1 MLEELTLTQLRKI
14 VRDYNIHTSIKIQGG
29 ISKAT
34 KDDLIKHIH
43 EHMTVEKGEL
53 VIKPKEPLLL
63 PVSARRQLLNK
74 EAKKLFYDKLDKQK
88 MRELAQK
95 KEQEDKEARELKNQ
109 GIRARNQARREAR
122 EKQNLLAEQRFEIEN
137 FKPSD
142 FKNRGKTIMRESAQ
156 LKKIMENLLEKDEI
170 PEDIKETKLSFA
182 DILKDNMPS
191 VKKKQAKRNYK
202 QVKFKPSFKNVLKK
216 GELVKDPFIFE
227 EFYKEPVKKLSID
240 DFKRVKKDFVKNIL
254 RKEEIKLKPSD
265 FTRSKNKF
273 LETAIDTQK
282 MKDIKKWIDKET
294 DKYNYRDIKELEPQ
308 TAQPWDYDD
317 LVEYKRKLNLLKRQM
332 KKNK

>member
-1 MLEELTLTQLRKI
+1 MTRYPKTGKGTKWTAKELDSITSAWVGDMLNDSESMIGDVVQSQSGSI
-14 VRDYNIHTSIKIQGG
+14 SIKFKFG
-29 ISKAT
+29 
-34 KDDLIKHIH
+34 
-43 EHMTVEKGEL
+43 
-53 VIKPKEPLLL
+53 
-63 PVSARRQLLNK
+63 
-74 EAKKLFYDKLDKQK
+74 YKLDKKK

-95 KEQEDKEARELKNQ
+95 KEQEEMQALILKNQ
-109 GIRARNQARREAR
+109 EIRARNQARKEAR
-122 EKQNLLAEQRFEIEN
+122 DKQNLLAEQRFEIEN

-156 LKKIMENLLEKDEI
+156 LKKIMENLLEKDEM
-170 PEDIKETKLSFA
+170 PEDIKEAKLSFA
-182 DILKDNMPS
+182 DILKDDMPS
-191 VKKKQAKRNYK
+191 IKNRKEKRNYK
-202 QVKFKPSFKNVLKK
+202 QVEFKPSFKNVLKK
-216 GELVKDPFIFE
+216 GELLKEPFAFE
-227 EFYKEPVKKLSID
+227 KFYKEPVKKLSMD
-240 DFKRVKKDFVKNIL
+240 DFKRVKNILRKEPVKKLSMDDFERVKKDFGKNIL

-273 LETAIDTQK
+273 VETAIDTQK

-294 DKYNYRDIKELEPQ
+294 DKYNYRDIKDLEPR